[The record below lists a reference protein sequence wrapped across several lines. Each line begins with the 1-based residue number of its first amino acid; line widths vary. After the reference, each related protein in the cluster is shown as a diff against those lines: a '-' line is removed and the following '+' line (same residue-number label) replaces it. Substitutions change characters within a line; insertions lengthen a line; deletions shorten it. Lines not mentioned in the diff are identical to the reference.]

1 MYYSS
6 SCIEECLVR
15 SKCSVNTSFLMF
27 IIITVIQGPSLLLS
41 TPSPKM
47 EMIHYLQWLLK
58 SLNAVWG
65 PALDKWD
72 NDPWERNPEICL
84 WTGIPWSLRSTSPLG
99 LYEVWMTCL
108 PCLHTLLPGSAMKV
122 PHHLETKT
130 WDVVTA
136 QGTERTWVRVMLA
149 RSLWRTPDSCSNPQ
163 SYKDLPHDLLWS
175 ITDLQLLHATSHRH

>member
-6 SCIEECLVR
+6 SCIEECLVH

-58 SLNAVWG
+58 SLNVVWG

-72 NDPWERNPEICL
+72 NDLWERNPEICL
-84 WTGIPWSLRSTSPLG
+84 WTGILRDCSF
-99 LYEVWMTCL
+99 
-108 PCLHTLLPGSAMKV
+108 PGV
-122 PHHLETKT
+122 
-130 WDVVTA
+130 
-136 QGTERTWVRVMLA
+136 
-149 RSLWRTPDSCSNPQ
+149 
-163 SYKDLPHDLLWS
+163 
-175 ITDLQLLHATSHRH
+175 